1 MLLKL
6 ASLVPSLGKITSIYI
21 QVGSISLS
29 FDYLGMTHPAIS
41 CQSVGVSGLW
51 NADSQ
56 HISFALIHDRV
67 TITTCHKYILS
78 TQLQPQA

>member
-41 CQSVGVSGLW
+41 CQSVGVSECRDYGML
-51 NADSQ
+51 
-56 HISFALIHDRV
+56 
-67 TITTCHKYILS
+67 THKLCAN
-78 TQLQPQA
+78 T